1 MEVVGVSR
9 LGVGDTTETGRNVIV
24 NLTIAQTT
32 EKALGDR
39 FFDAANLIEANTA
52 LIADV
57 AYGRMLAQF
66 PSYTPPAGTN
76 GQDCKDDIVD
86 VLESVAYNLK
96 YGGNDYTVDAAN
108 LYITGAHVSG

>member
-1 MEVVGVSR
+1 MEVVGVSE
-9 LGVGDTTETGRNVIV
+9 LGVGATTETGRNVLV
-24 NLTIAQTT
+24 NLTSSCTDNW
-32 EKALGDR
+32 ALGDR

-52 LIADV
+52 LIADI

-76 GQDCKDDIVD
+76 GQETQDDIVD

-96 YGGNDYTVDAAN
+96 YR
-108 LYITGAHVSG
+108 